1 MKTNEGAMALFRFIK
16 KNCALWQVICIF
28 FTCTESNSHF
38 NKEKFASTT
47 HKFILENET
56 HSLNEW
62 NYLIFLLMT
71 KLYSRSH
78 NAMNAFFTLL
88 SIDHS
93 HFVCREIMENGT
105 IFMQSPNAMHSKH
118 LERI

>member
-62 NYLIFLLMT
+62 NYLIFFVDDKIILQ
-71 KLYSRSH
+71 KSQR
-78 NAMNAFFTLL
+78 NECFF
-88 SIDHS
+88 HS
-93 HFVCREIMENGT
+93 S
-105 IFMQSPNAMHSKH
+105 QY
-118 LERI
+118 